1 MKFLQQLL
9 EQLEPFHPQLVSEIP
24 FDRGIYHVSMIK
36 PEMHFKSNTIYVGQ
50 ASQVKE
56 KLDTLNGCC
65 FFLIDNLEGFSFS
78 HRQFNRNTLVFF
90 PFCTDLEKLNMEIQE
105 VLDEELLQK
114 DDAADL
120 LEAYLNEPALSA
132 VLESA
137 SKIVKNP
144 LIVIDTS
151 FNVLASSSTYATEDK
166 QWLENIERGYCSYEY
181 IAGFLNIGE
190 VRNAPQTNEP
200 FFCICYTSPLR
211 RCVTKIY
218 SENIHLGYIIA
229 IESHTSLESASPE
242 LYKLISQLFARI
254 IETDLR
260 TTHVQAIDRILL
272 DCLAKKITSHKDLH
286 ERLKQTDW
294 STQTV
299 NQLLTIDITYYKLY
313 DVEHEKLLKYIHQLL
328 PKSWSFFYQKYVIVL
343 VDNACLQGET
353 LKTRLIQKSS
363 YFKENGLHVGVSDP
377 FEDLLSLP
385 IYYQQAANALTIGL
399 KLHPQ
404 YPIFEYDNYKL
415 YDLILSSNSQDLG
428 KNYLHNHYKE
438 LKKYDQKHDSFYL
451 ETTRAYIECDR
462 HLDSAAERLHVHK
475 NTVAYRIKK
484 IKELFQINFD
494 EPKQRYAL
502 YHSYQIADLI
512 NHQLVSQP
520 VEGTLLANQLAEHAY
535 SNAVD

>member
-1 MKFLQQLL
+1 MKFIHHIL
-9 EQLEPFHPQLVSEIP
+9 EQLDTFHPQLISEIP
-24 FDRGIYHVSMIK
+24 FDRGIYHVSTI
-36 PEMHFKSNTIYVGQ
+36 EADTNFKSNTIYVGH

-56 KLDTLNGCC
+56 KLELINGCC

-78 HRQFNRNTLVFF
+78 HRQFNRNTLIFF
-90 PFCTDLEKLNMEIQE
+90 PFCTDLEKLYGKVQE
-105 VLDEELLQK
+105 LLDEELVHK

-120 LEAYLNEPALSA
+120 LKAYLSEPTLEA
-132 VLESA
+132 VVESA

-166 QWLENIERGYCSYEY
+166 QWMENIERGYCSYEY

-190 VRNAPQTNEP
+190 VRNAPQNNDP

-218 SENIHLGYIIA
+218 SGSTHLGYIIA
-229 IESHTSLESASPE
+229 IESHNSLESAGPE

-260 TTHVQAIDRILL
+260 TTHVQAIDRILI
-272 DCLAKKITSHKDLH
+272 DCLDNKIASHKDLY
-286 ERLKQTDW
+286 ERLQQTHW
-294 STQTV
+294 SEQTT
-299 NQLLTIDITYYKLY
+299 NQLLTIDITYYKIY
-313 DVEHEKLLKYIHQLL
+313 DVEHEKLMNDIHELL
-328 PKSWSFFYQKYVIVL
+328 PQSWTLFYQKYVIVL
-343 VDNACLQGET
+343 VDTACVNTDSIKSL
-353 LKTRLIQKSS
+353 LIEKSE
-363 YFKENGLHVGVSDP
+363 YFKQNGLHVGISDP
-377 FEDLLSLP
+377 FDDLLSLP
-385 IYYQQAANALTIGL
+385 MYYQQSASALTIGL

-404 YPIFEYDNYKL
+404 YPIFEYDDYKL
-415 YDLILSSNSQDLG
+415 YDLILSSNNQELG

-438 LKKYDQKHDSFYL
+438 LEKYDQKHESFYL

-462 HLDSAAERLHVHK
+462 HLDSVAERLHVHK

-494 EPKQRYAL
+494 DPKQRYAL

-512 NHQLVSQP
+512 DHQLINKP
-520 VEGTLLANQLAEHAY
+520 LEELAVDNQMMEHVY
-535 SNAVD
+535 SNSTN